1 MIRLF
6 GVILDVDIH
15 LTENLFYEKRVH
27 TIDWHHYPRY
37 FIDNIKSNRQIG
49 LHFAW
54 PTIDPKKLFHEI
66 FVADFHVMNNTD
78 KRRSKVEKTLYKEKF
93 ITLNR
98 FVFDVSRRTK
108 WGKQL
113 RWKLQKSASGRSAAR
128 FISRNNAMR
137 PEVLFLEH
145 HSVKDTDLL
154 QEYYFPVE
162 HCKDY
167 IALISLNRKL
177 PNSSFA
183 CRRTIFEWSS
193 GKC

>member
-15 LTENLFYEKRVH
+15 LTDNLFYEKRVH
-27 TIDWHHYPRY
+27 IIDWHHYPRY
-37 FIDNIKSNRQIG
+37 FIDNVKSNPKIG

-54 PTIDPKKLFHEI
+54 PSIDPKKLFDEI

-78 KRRSKVEKTLYKEKF
+78 KRRSKIQKTLYKEKF
-93 ITLNR
+93 IKLNR
-98 FVFDVSRRTK
+98 FVFEVSRRTK

-113 RWKLQKSASGRSAAR
+113 RWKLQKTASGRQAAR

-145 HSVKDTDLL
+145 HSIKDTDLL
-154 QEYYFPVE
+154 QEYYFPIE
-162 HCKDY
+162 HCQY
-167 IALISLNRKL
+167 FIVLSLLQQTL
-177 PNSSFA
+177 PISSFV
-183 CRRTIFEWSS
+183 CR
-193 GKC
+193 